1 MLARQ
6 RQGAI
11 HHAFDHSGG
20 ARTLELGLVGVFNM
34 SVRLDF
40 AALALRVRGM
50 RPDAARQM
58 VTRRLDQALRA
69 APFDGH
75 ENDSPWAVQ
84 GS

>member
-1 MLARQ
+1 VLARH

-11 HHAFDHSGG
+11 HHAFDRSGG

-40 AALALRVRGM
+40 AALAARGM

-84 GS
+84 SS